1 MNIAA
6 LLPPLLLSHLRVVL
20 THGHQVIAVRHW
32 DGLHDALRR
41 AAVDAVV
48 LDPMSD
54 GAVHVADVL
63 ALRDRHPTLP
73 IVVYTTL
80 HPAVMR
86 ATVELARNGIEHMVL
101 HRFDDEPRR
110 FLDLIERLPGY
121 ALADRLMEQL
131 RPELRRL
138 PLVLSRTVEKM
149 FRAPARFHGVPDLAQ
164 AAGMTIRMVYRR
176 FTEGSL
182 SSPRQMIQAARVL
195 RAYAYLRTDGALLVD
210 VAERLGYSSHRI
222 LTQQMQDM
230 VGMTPTMARTALSPD
245 DVVNRLLARLLAGDT
260 VAAPLVVEDLPEEGM
275 AE

>member
-41 AAVDAVV
+41 SAIDAVV
-48 LDPMSD
+48 LDPMAD
-54 GAVHVADVL
+54 GVVRLADIL

-73 IVVYTTL
+73 IIVYTTL
-80 HPAVMR
+80 QPVVMR
-86 ATVELARNGIEHMVL
+86 ATVELGRNGIEHMVL

-121 ALADRLMEQL
+121 ALADTLVEHL
-131 RPELRRL
+131 RPHLRRL
-138 PLVLSRTVEKM
+138 PMVLSRTVEKM

-195 RAYAYLRTDGALLVD
+195 RAYAYLRTDGTLLVD

-230 VGMTPTMARTALSPD
+230 VGMTPTVVRTALSPEEFI
-245 DVVNRLLARLLAGDT
+245 NRLLARLLAGDT
-260 VAAPLVVEDLPEEGM
+260 VTAAIDESLEDGV